1 MCVRACVWIHRLV
14 QKRSHHFTKVPL
26 SVRLAQISV
35 QSAVFAC
42 CSTTTMLLNNT
53 SAIEVISRSTT
64 VNKTAGLVRDTS
76 LRTVGSLQLCCT
88 VVDIS
93 LPTGDANP
101 GNVVAML
108 KLMRKQQHPFHHE
121 AIMTSSKALVEEL
134 SNQESLRT
142 TESQWGQILRNHDR
156 TI

>member
-1 MCVRACVWIHRLV
+1 MAKFGVCIHQLV

-26 SVRLAQISV
+26 SEKLAQRSV
-35 QSAVFAC
+35 QSPVFAS
-42 CSTTTMLLNNT
+42 CSTTTMHLNNNN
-53 SAIEVISRSTT
+53 AIEVLSRSTT

-76 LRTVGSLQLCCT
+76 LRTVGSLQLCCA

-108 KLMRKQQHPFHHE
+108 KLMRKQQNPFHHK